1 MINRAM
7 ETVLGSDWTEQ
18 RDRMLRLERLYVLD
32 GRHHKTHKLNGS
44 YANLLERADELEA
57 DD

>member
-1 MINRAM
+1 M
-7 ETVLGSDWTEQ
+7 ETVLGSDWAEQ